1 MVGEGERQPSG
12 GGDGQARGYA
22 RRRYLSAL
30 LHLLFGLG
38 FLVVML
44 FWGTKPLASL
54 VGRVTTGTFLA
65 TAFYTL
71 LFLLFYQVIIFPLE
85 YYTGYLLEHQFG
97 LSTQTFPAWLFD
109 KAKQVALS
117 TLLVVG
123 MVEFIYFV
131 LRRAPDYWWVYAGL
145 GWLVV
150 TVVLARLFPVLI
162 LPLFY
167 RSERLNDPE
176 LSQRLGRL
184 AEEAGLSLSGVFTFN
199 LSRETRKANA
209 ALVGWGKTRRV
220 LLGDTLL
227 AHFSPAEVEAI
238 FAHEVG
244 HHVGLDIWKET
255 ILGGVAALFGFAL
268 CQQVMDVLAPRL
280 GLPVAEVS
288 SLPLLALVL
297 MVFAVLLLPVQNGY
311 SRRLERRSDI
321 YAARHA
327 SEPRALLTAFAK
339 LARLNLADRRPH
351 WLVELI
357 LFSHPPIEKRVTYV
371 AREVVRIEGIQPS
384 WKQHRPE
391 SEEAGQGK
399 GDAHG

>member
-1 MVGEGERQPSG
+1 VNPEQERQPEG
-12 GGDGQARGYA
+12 REARAKGYA

-30 LHLLFGLG
+30 AHLLVGLG
-38 FLVVML
+38 FLLIML
-44 FWGTKPLASL
+44 FWGTRPLAAL
-54 VGRVTTGTFLA
+54 VARVTSGTLTA
-65 TAFYTL
+65 TALYTL
-71 LFLLFYQVIIFPLE
+71 LFLLLYQVIIFPLE

-97 LSTQTFPAWLFD
+97 LSTQTFSAWLFD

-117 TLLVVG
+117 ALLVVA

-131 LRRAPDYWWVYAGL
+131 LRRAPDYWWVYAGA
-145 GWLVV
+145 GWLAV
-150 TVVLARLFPVLI
+150 TVVLTKLFPVLI

-167 RSERLNDPE
+167 RTEPLNDPE
-176 LSQRLGRL
+176 LRGRLSRL
-184 AEEAGLSLSGVFTFN
+184 AEEAGLGLSGVFTFN

-255 ILGGVAALFGFAL
+255 ILGGVAALLGFAL
-268 CQQVMDVLAPRL
+268 CQRVMEVLGPKLALPIQDV
-280 GLPVAEVS
+280 V

-321 YAARHA
+321 YAARHT

-384 WKQHRPE
+384 WKQRAPE
-391 SEEAGQGK
+391 TEEGAGGK
-399 GDAHG
+399 P